1 MLRAY
6 SLEKTLGL
14 GKTEGKRRRGQR
26 RKRWLGSITD
36 STDMSK
42 LREIV
47 EHKGVWHA
55 AVHGVAKSWTQLN
68 NKGPL
73 AMSGNVS
80 VVTDMG
86 VEGEMGLPSIQ
97 WAEARG
103 AANILQS
110 TGQPLASNLAL
121 QQTLTRP
128 QMSRVLLLL
137 FPALTG
143 SRNDQLR
150 QNLPS
155 FELVPGLPGPPQH
168 PSLPQ
173 PTEMLLTV
181 WSTDQQHQHLQ

>member
-1 MLRAY
+1 M
-6 SLEKTLGL
+6 
-14 GKTEGKRRRGQR
+14 
-26 RKRWLGSITD
+26 RWLGSITD
-36 STDMSK
+36 LTDMSK
-42 LREIV
+42 LQETV

-68 NKGPL
+68 NKGHL

-110 TGQPLASNLAL
+110 IGQPLASDLAL
-121 QQTLTRP
+121 QQTLIGP

-143 SRNDQLR
+143 NRNDQLQ

-155 FELVPGLPGPPQH
+155 FELVPGLPRPPQH
-168 PSLPQ
+168 PSLPR
-173 PTEMLLTV
+173 PKEMLLTV
-181 WSTDQQHQHLQ
+181 WSRKQQHQHLQGASYRRRTAGPSRPAGLVCAFQ